1 MKMDFDV
8 EQAVRLVK
16 LLKSQ
21 EGELRA
27 YRAVYEAV
35 QQTGRFPDLV
45 SLLSSAKSSARSAM
59 DAKYDPVMKLLEK
72 ATDQASLDGARQQF
86 LATWIPKGRPN

>member
-1 MKMDFDV
+1 MEFEV
-8 EQAVRLVK
+8 EQALRFLK

-21 EGELRA
+21 ESELLA

-45 SLLSSAKSSARSAM
+45 SLLSSAKSAVQSAM
-59 DAKYDPVMKLLEK
+59 DAKYDPAMKLLEK

-86 LATWIPKGRPN
+86 LATWIPKGKPN